1 MLEVVS
7 VNLTLKSPVL
17 YKKSRIEFCHSIPSI
32 LCSWCHVNKASR
44 VSFVSEDT
52 PEGVGLFGHLVL
64 SSVHTIGTL

>member
-32 LCSWCHVNKASR
+32 LCSECHTTKAR
-44 VSFVSEDT
+44 RIVFIGEDT
-52 PEGVGLFGHLVL
+52 PEGVGLFNHLGL
-64 SSVHTIGTL
+64 GSAHTIGTL